1 MPIDAGNAD
10 AAPDLWIEV
19 ATRDERSNLLCL
31 SADHEVLRDD
41 VSLDFLGVLSSSELD
56 FSVLFDISDKA
67 RLNFLAE
74 RDDGV
79 EARLAPSVENVTMCV
94 SDKGKFLGDLAVG

>member
-1 MPIDAGNAD
+1 MPINAGNTD

-19 ATRDERSNLLCL
+19 ATRNERSYLLCL
-31 SADHEVLRDD
+31 SADHKVLRDN
-41 VSLDFLGVLSSSELD
+41 VSLDFLGILCGSELD
-56 FSVLFDISDKA
+56 FSVFFDIADKA

-79 EARLAPSVENVTMCV
+79 EARLAPSVENVAMRV